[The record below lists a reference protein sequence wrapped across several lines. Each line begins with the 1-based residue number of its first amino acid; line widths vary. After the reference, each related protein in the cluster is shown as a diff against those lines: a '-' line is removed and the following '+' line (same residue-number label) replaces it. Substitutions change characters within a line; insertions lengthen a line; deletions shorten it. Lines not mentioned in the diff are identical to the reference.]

1 MTIRRFASRALASA
15 AVVATLAC
23 VHQASAQQFHMTAE
37 QFNAWLANGSEP
49 SQSFATAQLSVELL
63 LVQRASQLTDEQAAK
78 LKLAGEGDVARF
90 EERVDRL
97 RHQLVGKTF
106 PQEQI
111 GEIYQQIQPLSQAL
125 QQGLFGDDSLYAKVL
140 RQTLTREQRT
150 LYEQAQQQRRARS
163 YAAAVDL
170 VIASL
175 EQAAPMTSAQ
185 RTALRELILSETRP
199 PKMVGQY
206 DTYYAAVQFST
217 LSERKLAA
225 ILDPAQL
232 KVARQTQQQ
241 GRGWKT
247 WLAGMGIEPGP

>member
-1 MTIRRFASRALASA
+1 MTIRRAAPGVLAWAAWFGVLASS
-15 AVVATLAC
+15 
-23 VHQASAQQFHMTAE
+23 HQALAQQFHMTAE

-49 SQSFATAQLSVELL
+49 SQSFASAQLSVELL

-125 QQGLFGDDSLYAKVL
+125 QQGLFRDDSLYAKVL

-150 LYEQAQQQRRARS
+150 LYEEAQQQRRARS

-175 EQAAPMTSAQ
+175 EQAAPMSAAQ

-199 PKMVGQY
+199 PKVVGQY
-206 DTYYAAVQFST
+206 DAYYAAVQFST

-225 ILDPAQL
+225 ILDPAQV